1 MTLNFHKTSL
11 PRALPCVRAT
21 IGVVCWTWNHEH
33 VRIWHQGQGQIVL
46 IYVQQTFIWIIWTML
61 TNLDKDMKT
70 CCGLD
75 FIRQLVRDDYV
86 EIMDWWTLFWE
97 TFFSTL
103 VECTFL
109 LLTMTDLAPGPVN
122 FKFDLP
128 IMWNIRRLI
137 TERLSKHGYVWWKI
151 IVKIMLLILFRL
163 MDSSVRE
170 YCKLW
175 YCMEWLHV
183 LETE

>member
-1 MTLNFHKTSL
+1 MWESGIKARGKKLFLFIFIYLDYMDYVNEL
-11 PRALPCVRAT
+11 
-21 IGVVCWTWNHEH
+21 
-33 VRIWHQGQGQIVL
+33 GQGQ
-46 IYVQQTFIWIIWTML
+46 FME
-61 TNLDKDMKT
+61 T

-75 FIRQLVRDDYV
+75 FIRQLVRNDYV

-122 FKFDLP
+122 LKFDLP
-128 IMWNIRRLI
+128 IMWNIRRLS
-137 TERLSKHGYVWWKI
+137 TERFSKHGYVWWKI

-183 LETE
+183 LATE